1 MQSKELKDWQDY
13 AADQEK
19 SYQRLI
25 DTHGQGVRPSWVSTD
40 LALLGADIR
49 YANEKVAELKSKGD
63 QE

>member
-1 MQSKELKDWQDY
+1 MQSEELKKWQKY
-13 AADQEK
+13 SADQER

-25 DTHGQGVRPSWVSTD
+25 DTYGQGVRPSWVSTD
-40 LALLGADIR
+40 LALLGEDIR